1 MLRSRALTYLT
12 YTLVALLPANALA
25 ATAEKPQP
33 LSTFRGC
40 EDTAK
45 TGDGA
50 ESADSQASSD
60 PRRTIEAAR
69 APRERK
75 EVISGRVF
83 KSFSLKQVA
92 TSADTGAADCWG
104 RLDGVWREES
114 EIMLD
119 RDKDPEG
126 WDGTSSLQLSIA
138 NGNFTSPAF
147 IVVQPSEDRN
157 RSVRISPAFDPSS
170 ISEFVSTDGVK
181 LSDAL
186 RIRGPVKT
194 YLGPDQL
201 KLRVDVTLSGY
212 VRLRLGNRMYLR
224 PKPGVTKAVAENQ
237 TPANDAFLV
246 SFTLENMIASR
257 RGYDVITQDPFFLMQ
272 NGKAEVLAQVDRR
285 NYVIEERRI
294 VPMGFT
300 LHKIDAQGTVFRKDL
315 STSEQDTQRTN
326 AHSFGANISGAGEI
340 LGYGVKASA
349 GYDHAQTATRSMRK
363 SSTVAQAVA
372 IARVKQYALIV
383 DHPYVTLSDGFID
396 AVEDARRYGD
406 YQALIRRFGT
416 HYPYATTF
424 GAVGKMT
431 QNFSQTSL
439 GKSLTTE
446 QKNSFNTSLSVSNP
460 VGPSMAADAYYS
472 NTQGRSNGNRNVS
485 ENERNEF
492 VAAGG
497 NGSWNEM
504 GFSAGQ
510 TPYPILLDLRPLHE
524 LLNPINFPDQP
535 EVYLAVRANLARA
548 IKHHIEEKSGG
559 LSEES
564 LVAKFASPVSR
575 GKRKFVKNIVT
586 ATGKIK
592 YYRTDN
598 VPRVGKN
605 RMRLCLVNQSPG
617 AKLMTWTKGQAGVNP
632 LSALKNPSKSCAFLK
647 LNQRIEWI
655 FINGMLPVKSDGMN
669 LKSFGGALVEFVW

>member
-1 MLRSRALTYLT
+1 M
-12 YTLVALLPANALA
+12 ALLALLATFASHLNAAEPAPD
-25 ATAEKPQP
+25 TPQP
-33 LSTFRGC
+33 VSAAFRGC
-40 EDTAK
+40 EDTTK
-45 TGDGA
+45 GGDVAAAEGGA
-50 ESADSQASSD
+50 D

-69 APRERK
+69 APREQK

-83 KSFSLKQVA
+83 KSFSLKQVTKSAA
-92 TSADTGAADCWG
+92 TAAADCWG

-114 EIMLD
+114 EIQLD

-126 WDGTSSLQLSIA
+126 WEGASALQLSIA
-138 NGNFTSPAF
+138 NGNFTTPEFIIVEPAAD
-147 IVVQPSEDRN
+147 PS
-157 RSVRISPAFDPSS
+157 RSVRISPAFDPEA

-194 YLGPDQL
+194 YLGPNQQ
-201 KLRVDVTLSGY
+201 KLRVDVTLSGF

-246 SFTLENMIASR
+246 SFTLENMVASR
-257 RGYDVITQDPFFLMQ
+257 RGYDVVSQDPFFLMQ

-300 LHKIDAQGTVFRKDL
+300 LHKIDAQGTVYRKNL
-315 STSEQDTQRTN
+315 STSEEDTQRTN
-326 AHSFGANISGAGEI
+326 AHSFGANVSGSGEV
-340 LGYGVKASA
+340 LGYGVKGSV
-349 GYDHAQTATRSMRK
+349 GFDHAKTATQSMRE
-363 SSTVAQAVA
+363 SETVAQAVA

-383 DHPYVTLSDGFID
+383 DHPYVTLSDSFID

-406 YQALIRRFGT
+406 YESLIRRFGT

-439 GKSLTTE
+439 EKSLSSE
-446 QKNSFNTSLSVSNP
+446 QKESYNASLSVSNP
-460 VGPSMAADAYYS
+460 VGPSMASEGYYS
-472 NTQGRSNGNRNVS
+472 NTKGRSDGNREVK
-485 ENERNEF
+485 ENERSEF
-492 VAAGG
+492 IAAGG
-497 NGSWNEM
+497 NGSWSEM

-535 EVYLAVRANLARA
+535 EVYLAVRANLSRA
-548 IKHHIEEKSGG
+548 IRTYIDAKSGG
-559 LSEES
+559 LSQES
-564 LVAKFASPVSR
+564 LVAKFSR
-575 GKRKFVKNIVT
+575 PAPDPIRKLVKHIAVP
-586 ATGKIK
+586 GRPKIA

-598 VPRVGKN
+598 APKVAKDK
-605 RMRLCLVNQSPG
+605 MRLCLVGRTAGS
-617 AKLMTWTKGQAGVNP
+617 KIMSWTRIQAGVNP
-632 LSALKNPSKSCAFLK
+632 LTVPKKGARSCATLNI
-647 LNQRIEWI
+647 NQRIEWI
-655 FINGMLPVKSDGMN
+655 FMSMPLGMKNDAMN
-669 LKSFGGALVEFVW
+669 LNSFGGTLVEFIW